1 MNDLSKI
8 FIITLITYI
17 VFSVCVI
24 LFSLYLSTN
33 NNSDPLS
40 SITNNNIQLNTSQTI
55 VIICVFLVP
64 VFKILLIYSGL
75 RSICD
80 AYNYFSSRLDL
91 IPDKNHQL

>member
-1 MNDLSKI
+1 MKTKHVKI

-17 VFSVCVI
+17 IFSVSVI
-24 LFSLYLSTN
+24 LCSLYFSAI
-33 NNSDPLS
+33 NNSYSIS
-40 SITNNNIQLNTSQTI
+40 STINNNIQLNTSQTI
-55 VIICVFLVP
+55 VMICVFLVP

-91 IPDKNHQL
+91 IPDKNH